1 MKAMILAAGFGR
13 RLHPLTLEKP
23 KPLLEIGN
31 ETLLSNTLRFLEKSE
46 IEEVVINVHYLGNKI
61 INYIKEK
68 KFNLKINIVEEKDKI
83 YDTGGGILNT
93 LKLFSEEP
101 FIVINPDTIW
111 NVKYLEE
118 IKLLKEIF
126 FSKKNSKCILL
137 VVNKEKSFDKSFQG
151 DFNLINNL
159 INRNKTNGL
168 QYVYTGLQII
178 KPEAFLNVNDKIFS
192 INKIWDTLIENNQ
205 LYGLESKINFLHVS
219 TLKIYDNMVKNLNV
233 N

>member
-31 ETLLSNTLRFLEKSE
+31 ETLLSNTLRFLEKNE

-178 KPEAFLNVNDKIFS
+178 KPEAFLNVNNKIFS

-219 TLKIYDNMVKNLNV
+219 TLKIYDNIVKNLNV

>member
-46 IEEVVINVHYLGNKI
+46 IEEVVINVHYLGKKI

-93 LKLFSEEP
+93 LKLFSKEP

-219 TLKIYDNMVKNLNV
+219 TLKIYNNIVKNLNV